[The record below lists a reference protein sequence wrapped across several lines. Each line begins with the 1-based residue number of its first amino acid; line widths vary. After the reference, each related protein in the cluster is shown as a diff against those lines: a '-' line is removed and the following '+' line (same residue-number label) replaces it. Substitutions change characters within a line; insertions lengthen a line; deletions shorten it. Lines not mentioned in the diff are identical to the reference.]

1 MSDPNISGNT
11 PFNAHAVNQIRQ
23 EAKQGTA
30 KPVTSEGNLSEY
42 VENTLFS
49 PALQAQRF
57 KDLEKHKTTH
67 KKPSEEEDLNE
78 VKILAVESKDDAAA
92 QFEENN
98 PELSQKT
105 LRILASFISKDD
117 SAEKILEKVFSVY
130 PDPALADDALEYL
143 VQTSSGQMLDE
154 IKKAKEILNRD
165 YEKQV
170 KIGKNIGAFSREFS
184 KEGLGSPTALR
195 DIYRDVTNNRR
206 DPINLFNEFA
216 DKYNFQKMQVIILFM
231 LKSLGAD
238 LKSKGPSIDP
248 AELARL
254 IEEVRSLKGILGV
267 YHFFYS
273 RDKLISDLFEKIPF
287 PRPKLVTFENLAKIL
302 IRMVAERYMSPEK
315 LMETAKALGL
325 DEEEAAQIIIFTQ
338 MHDALR
344 QISPKYFRTVQQRQD
359 LSKLFV
365 DTLEKTEKK
374 LKDKKEEEKKKK
386 KQQDKYKESKDD

>member
-254 IEEVRSLKGILGV
+254 IEEVRSLQGILGV

-302 IRMVAERYMSPEK
+302 IRMLAERYMSPEK